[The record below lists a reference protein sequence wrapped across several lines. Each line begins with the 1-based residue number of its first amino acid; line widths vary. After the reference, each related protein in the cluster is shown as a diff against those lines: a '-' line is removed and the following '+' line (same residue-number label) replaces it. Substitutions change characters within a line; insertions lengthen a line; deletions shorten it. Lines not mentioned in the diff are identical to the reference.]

1 MLDDRSTLEAMF
13 RTHPIESTLYTVLP
27 AALAVVQLL
36 SSVVTELSHTVALA
50 FAVVL
55 VGYAWLVTSYSVARF
70 RRRRLDGLV

>member
-1 MLDDRSTLEAMF
+1 MF
-13 RTHPIESTLYTVLP
+13 RTHPVESALYTVLP

-36 SSVVTELSHTVALA
+36 SSVVTGLSHTVALA